1 MRRHYA
7 SRGRSRGRGQ
17 GTISQTLFRRL
28 LYLNRLYSI
37 DWCCRCET
45 HWTPLKMVKEVSFF
59 LVFGWKNRERRE
71 TELGWFFFPFRP
83 LLPSFFSAIDVMADP
98 KGRSI
103 YSPYRYYASHLWS
116 HRVEGIVVVIIPF
129 FWNLATESWAWLRLP
144 FSFSRLFVT
153 RSNQAPRVTWFV
165 SDY

>member
-71 TELGWFFFPFRP
+71 TELGWFFF
-83 LLPSFFSAIDVMADP
+83 
-98 KGRSI
+98 
-103 YSPYRYYASHLWS
+103 
-116 HRVEGIVVVIIPF
+116 
-129 FWNLATESWAWLRLP
+129 
-144 FSFSRLFVT
+144 SFSSSPPKLFFRDRCHGGSKGKKHLLSLSLLCFSSLIAQSGRNCSCYNT
-153 RSNQAPRVTWFV
+153 FFFKF
-165 SDY
+165 SDGKLGLASTSIFFFPFIRDSFKPSSSSHVVC